1 MPVLLL
7 CPRCGQ
13 RMKYQ
18 PRDRRLSGK
27 TKKCV
32 YCGFSMTVSKYILKH
47 VP

>member
-1 MPVLLL
+1 MPFLLL

-18 PRDRRLSGK
+18 PRDRIAGK
-27 TKKCV
+27 TKRCV
-32 YCGFSMTVSKYILKH
+32 YCGFSMAAQKHILKR